1 MLKKD
6 KKFMYSFSILL
17 TLTILVGLI
26 FLFLASKKDD
36 SYIINSGSTQEIV
49 TLHSDTKAHTPRTI
63 IGGQED
69 SYETDHVDADFVLTE
84 YILDNPFKA
93 PNIPFY
99 DEFGTE
105 YQFADYKDNLI
116 ILYFWASWCVGCNQE
131 LKQLQH
137 FNAELEFDKIHD
149 LEIIPISIDQKE
161 VYELNSFYKSIGV
174 DTLPIFHDE
183 NRKLTDALDV
193 KSLPTTFIIDKQ
205 GQILARI
212 YDHLDWNNEQ
222 LVGEIMAFKGTDN
235 SYKKGDD
242 LLEKRVRFN
251 EMKESRDKELD
262 SDTIADRIY
271 NDETVTT
278 AKRKPI
284 IIK

>member
-1 MLKKD
+1 MLGRD
-6 KKFMYSFSILL
+6 KKFIYSFTILL
-17 TLTILVGLI
+17 VLTTVFGFA
-26 FLFLASKKDD
+26 FLLLASIAGD
-36 SYIINSGSTQEIV
+36 SYVVDSNSANLTSSTNV
-49 TLHSDTKAHTPRTI
+49 RAVKTV
-63 IGGQED
+63 IGGQEE
-69 SYETDHVDADFVLTE
+69 SYEIEAVDADFVLTE
-84 YILDNPFKA
+84 YMLEKPFKA

-105 YQFADYKDNLI
+105 YQFVDYKDNLI

-149 LEIIPISIDQKE
+149 LEVLPISIDQKE
-161 VYELNSFYKSIGV
+161 VYELNNFYKSIGV

-193 KSLPTTFIIDKQ
+193 KSLPTTFIIDKE
-205 GQILARI
+205 GQVLARI

-222 LVGEIMAFKGTDN
+222 LVGEVMALKGEDE
-235 SYKKGDD
+235 SHEKGQE

-251 EMKESRDKELD
+251 EMKESRDKRSD
-262 SDTIADRIY
+262 ADTIAGQAY
-271 NDETVTT
+271 NEEDIV
-278 AKRKPI
+278 AKKREPV